1 MADENN
7 EPEVDGEETP
17 QSSAAGGSGAGGSS
31 SRVLIMAFVGV
42 IVLLETAMFFFL
54 VPSAEDVSALA
65 EAKLIKSVQE
75 LDVES
80 AEQATD
86 ENKPIEFQLGRY
98 GEIFSPHDTVKNY
111 RVEIDIY
118 GLILTKNEEKM
129 KEQFVEK
136 EGRLRNAIRRK
147 IRNSSM
153 EELNENN
160 HGMLERRILTEC
172 NHLLSEDMLL
182 GVGFKAYQLIE
193 Q

>member
-1 MADENN
+1 MAEENN
-7 EPEVDGEETP
+7 APEEEIESAPEP
-17 QSSAAGGSGAGGSS
+17 AAGGGS
-31 SRVLIMAFVGV
+31 RMMIVAFVGV

-54 VPSAEDVSALA
+54 VPSAEDVSAIA
-65 EAKLIKSVQE
+65 EANLIKSVQKV
-75 LDVES
+75 DMES
-80 AEQATD
+80 EEEATQ
-86 ENKPIEFQLGRY
+86 ENKPVEFQLGRY

-118 GLILTKNEEKM
+118 GLVLTKNEEKM
-129 KEQFVEK
+129 KEEFDEK
-136 EGRLRNAIRRK
+136 QGRIRNAIRRK

-182 GVGFKAYQLIE
+182 GVGFKAYQLQE